1 MLRAVLKEIESL
13 RYATVTQL
21 KDKYREVFGEETRS
35 NHKEFLFRRI
45 AWRLQARA
53 EGDLSERA
61 RRRALEIADDADLR
75 VRAPLDYVPGKSP
88 EIQRATVRSLAGARD
103 PRVPQA
109 GTLLTREFQGRPI
122 IVKVLADGFEYEGSV
137 YRSLTAIACQ
147 VAGTRWNGYTF
158 FGLDTPKRSNHARKN

>member
-1 MLRAVLKEIESL
+1 MLPAVLKEIESL

-21 KDKYREVFGEETRS
+21 KDKYREVFGEDTRS

-45 AWRLQARA
+45 AWRLQARD

-75 VRAPLDYVPGKSP
+75 LRAPLAYVPGKSP
-88 EIQRATVRSLAGARD
+88 EIKRATVRSPAGARD

-122 IVKVLADGFEYEGSV
+122 IVKVLAEGFEYEGCV

-158 FGLDTPKRSNHARKN
+158 FGLDTPKRSNHARKK